1 MSFDIQTKH
10 ILIIK
15 GVVMKKAYVIQA
27 KRTAIGSF
35 LGSLKDIHAAKLG
48 AYVAKSILD
57 ETGLKDD
64 QIDEVIIGNV
74 LSAGV
79 GQGIARQVSL
89 GSGISHL
96 VPAYQVNHVC
106 CSGMKAVMNAVDG
119 IASGRVNLV
128 LAGGVESMSQAP
140 FIMPGSKIRN
150 GNKLGEIA
158 SYDHIIHDS
167 LTDAFENVHMGVT
180 AENIAA
186 KYGIDREAQDEYAL
200 ESQKKAIAA
209 VDAGHF
215 TAEIVPVDI
224 KVGRNDAVFS
234 QDEYPNRNTSLEK
247 MANLRPAFK
256 KDGTVTAGNASGI
269 NDGASMTLIASE
281 AAIKKYR
288 LRPIAEIISM
298 GQSGIEPH
306 IMGLGPVDSIK
317 FALGACGLELK
328 DMDLLELNEAF
339 AAQALGV
346 IHGLSVNHK
355 MSHADITKRTN
366 VSGGAIALG
375 HPIGASGNRIITT
388 LLHGLIRQG
397 LTYGLAALC
406 AGGGMGTAVVFKV
419 M

>member
-1 MSFDIQTKH
+1 
-10 ILIIK
+10 
-15 GVVMKKAYVIQA
+15 MKKAYVIQA

-35 LGSLKDIHAAKLG
+35 LGSLKDVHAAKLG
-48 AYVAKSILD
+48 AAVAKSILS
-57 ETGLKDD
+57 ETGLKKDS
-64 QIDEVIIGNV
+64 IDEVIVGNV

-96 VPAYQVNHVC
+96 TPAYQVNHVC

-140 FIMPGSKIRN
+140 FIMPGAKIRN
-150 GNKLGEIA
+150 GNKLGEI
-158 SYDHIIHDS
+158 SSLDHIIYDS

-200 ESQKKAIAA
+200 GSQKKAIEA
-209 VDAGHF
+209 VDAGDF
-215 TAEIVPVDI
+215 SKEIVPLEI
-224 KVGRNDAVFS
+224 KIGRNETVFL
-234 QDEYPNRNTSLEK
+234 QDEYPNRNTTAEK
-247 MANLRPAFK
+247 LANLRPAFK

-281 AAIKKYR
+281 EAVKKFG
-288 LRPIAEIISM
+288 LKPIAEILGM

-317 FALGACGLELK
+317 YALNSCGLELK
-328 DMDLLELNEAF
+328 DIDLLELNEAF

-346 IHGLSVNHK
+346 IHELSVDHN
-355 MSHADITKRTN
+355 MSHAEIANRTN

-375 HPIGASGNRIITT
+375 HPLGASGNRIITT
-388 LLHGLIRQG
+388 LLHGLIRLG
-397 LTYGLAALC
+397 LTYGLASLC
-406 AGGGMGTAVVFKV
+406 AGGGMGTAIIFKKV
-419 M
+419 